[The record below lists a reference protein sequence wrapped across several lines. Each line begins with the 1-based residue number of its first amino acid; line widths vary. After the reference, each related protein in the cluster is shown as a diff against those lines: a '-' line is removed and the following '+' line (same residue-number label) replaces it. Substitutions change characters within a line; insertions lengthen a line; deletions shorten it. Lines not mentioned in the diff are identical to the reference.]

1 MRKLTVLFIFL
12 TKFNLFAQSQSP
24 VSGIVIDKSGK
35 GIENVSIRVLNSTK
49 GSFSD
54 AEGKFTINEVS
65 SGVLELSKVGYTTAI
80 VSASGNAVSI
90 TLSESY
96 TQLEAV
102 VVTAQKQEEDAQV
115 IPASISAISS
125 KQIENYR
132 IWNTRDITAIV
143 PNLYS
148 ANPGDNR
155 NVTSI
160 RGISS
165 TSYDPA
171 VATYVDGVN
180 QFSLDTYIAQLFDVE
195 RIEVL
200 RGSQGTLY
208 GRNAMGGVIN
218 IITKQPTNKTTG
230 FIELN
235 LGDYGQQ
242 RYSAGVRTPIV
253 PNKLFFG
260 ASVIYDKTNGFYKND
275 FTNSNFDSK
284 SSFTGNYFVKFLAT
298 NALSFTLNIKHNN
311 NRNNGAFPLAGSLDD
326 ALSQP
331 FRVNQNATTK
341 LVDNVFN
348 GSLTAAFNSS
358 VVNFTSQ
365 TSYQSNY
372 RYYDT
377 PIDGDFSPL
386 DIITIANNYGKDWN
400 NVKVL
405 TQEFKLT
412 SPASTPSS
420 LKWTVGGYGFYQ
432 NSPNKQGTHYGKF
445 AGLYGVPDQFLF
457 SSNIIT
463 SKGENFGTAF
473 FGQTSYAVTERW
485 ELTGGLRYDYENKQ
499 LSVLGEFQ
507 PDGIPKAFTTRSD
520 TSATVSYRAIS
531 PKLIIAYQLTEK
543 NKVFTTYSRGFRTGG
558 LTQLSSDPSQPPL
571 FSYKP
576 EYSNTLEISSKNT
589 FYSNQ
594 LKANLTVFHTEVT
607 DAQIPTLVLPQA
619 ITITKN
625 AGNLVSNGIELE
637 TSATPIEGLQFDFNT
652 GFVDAYYKTLTLSSN
667 GEAKNYNGNKALFT
681 PSFTM
686 LLAGQYQVKVV
697 DKLKVLVRG
706 EWSSVGDQYFDLA
719 NTIRQPR
726 YNLVNIRSGIVY
738 ETFEIMFWMRNVTNK
753 NYVAYAYDFGAT
765 HLGNPKSYGVTIKT
779 SF

>member
-1 MRKLTVLFIFL
+1 MRKLAVLFILL
-12 TKFNLFAQSQSP
+12 TNFNFFAQSQS
-24 VSGIVIDKSGK
+24 SITGIVIDKSGK
-35 GIENVSIRVLNSTK
+35 GIDNVSIRVLNSTK

-65 SGVLELSKVGYTTAI
+65 SGALELSKVGYTTAI
-80 VSASGNAVSI
+80 VLASGNAVSI

-102 VVTAQKQEEDAQV
+102 VVTAQKQEEDVQQ
-115 IPASISAISS
+115 IPASVSALSS
-125 KQIENYR
+125 KQVENYR
-132 IWNTRDITAIV
+132 IWNTRDISAIV

-242 RYSAGVRTPIV
+242 RYSAGIRTPIIS
-253 PNKLFFG
+253 NKLFFG
-260 ASVIYDKTNGFYKND
+260 ASFIYDKTNGFYKND

-298 NALSFTLNIKHNN
+298 SALSFTLNVKHNN

-331 FRVNQNATTK
+331 FRVNQNATTR

-348 GSLTAAFNSS
+348 GSLTAAYNSS
-358 VVNFTSQ
+358 IINFTSQ
-365 TSYQSNY
+365 TSYQTNY

-400 NVKVL
+400 NAKVF

-412 SPASTPSS
+412 SVESS
-420 LKWTVGGYGFYQ
+420 RLKWTAGAYGYYQ
-432 NSPNKQGTHYGKF
+432 DSPNKQALHYGKF
-445 AGLYGVPDQFLF
+445 AGFIGVPNEFLF
-457 SSNIIT
+457 SSSISTTKAKNYGI
-463 SKGENFGTAF
+463 AF
-473 FGQTSYAVTERW
+473 FGQTSYALSERL

-507 PDGIPKAFTTRSD
+507 PDGSPKAFTTRSD
-520 TSATVSYRAIS
+520 TSATVSYSAIS
-531 PKLIIAYQLTEK
+531 PKLTIAYQLTEK
-543 NKVFTTYSRGFRTGG
+543 NKIFTTYSRGFRTGG

-576 EYSNTLEISSKNT
+576 EFSNTVEISSKNT
-589 FYSNQ
+589 LYDNQ
-594 LKANLTVFHTEVT
+594 LKANLTIFHTEVT

-637 TSATPIEGLQFDFNT
+637 TSATPAEGLQFDFNT

-667 GEAKNYNGNKALFT
+667 GEAKNFNGNKALFT
-681 PSFTM
+681 PNFTM
-686 LLAGQYQVKVV
+686 MFATQYQVKLA
-697 DKLKVLVRG
+697 DKLKVLIRG

-719 NTIRQPR
+719 NTLRQPG

-738 ETFEIMFWMRNVTNK
+738 GTFEIMFWMRNVTNK
-753 NYVAYAYDFGAT
+753 NYVAYAYDFGAA
-765 HLGNPKSYGVTIKT
+765 HLGNPKNYGVTIRK

>member
-80 VSASGNAVSI
+80 VSASDNAVSI

-165 TSYDPA
+165 SSYDPA

-230 FIELN
+230 FTELN

-242 RYSAGVRTPIV
+242 RYSVGVRTPIV

-260 ASVIYDKTNGFYKND
+260 ASFIYDKTNGFYKND

-341 LVDNVFN
+341 LVDKVFN
-348 GSLTAAFNSS
+348 GSLTAAYNSS

-412 SPASTPSS
+412 SVETSR
-420 LKWTVGGYGFYQ
+420 LKWTAGAYGYYQ
-432 NSPNKQGTHYGKF
+432 DSPNKQALHYGEF
-445 AGLYGVPDQFLF
+445 AGFIGVPNEFLF
-457 SSNIIT
+457 SNNIST
-463 SKGENFGTAF
+463 TKAKNYGTAF
-473 FGQTSYAVTERW
+473 FGQTSYALTERW

-507 PDGIPKAFTTRSD
+507 PDGSPKAFTTRSD
-520 TSATVSYRAIS
+520 TSATVSYSAIS
-531 PKLIIAYQLTEK
+531 PKLTIAYQLTEK

-571 FSYKP
+571 FSFKP

-589 FYSNQ
+589 FYNNQ
-594 LKANLTVFHTEVT
+594 LRANLTIFHTEVT
-607 DAQIPTLVLPQA
+607 DAQIPTLVLPEA

-667 GEAKNYNGNKALFT
+667 GEAKNFNGNKALFT

-686 LLAGQYQVKVV
+686 LFAGQYQVKVA

-719 NTIRQPR
+719 NTLRQPG

-753 NYVAYAYDFGAT
+753 NYVAYAYDFGAA
-765 HLGNPKSYGVTIKT
+765 HLGNPKNYGVTIRK